1 MPNAN
6 TPFGLSPVRHV
17 SGAPYNGQ
25 CNLYCI
31 LAANT
36 NGFAIGDPVISG
48 GSANAL
54 GTIPNIDIAGVT
66 GAIRG
71 VIVGLSDTYPGNAKI
86 GNPNS
91 IVRPAAAQSGD
102 WYALVCDD
110 PDVLYEIQEIGTG
123 TPLTVAAIGLNANLE
138 SGTNNG
144 YVSGW
149 MLGNDD
155 EATTATLQVRI
166 VSIVNRPDNALGQYC
181 KYLVKINVAELGT
194 GTGAA
199 GV

>member
-1 MPNAN
+1 MANVN
-6 TPFGLSPVRHV
+6 TPFGLAPVRYF
-17 SGAPYNGQ
+17 SGAPYNGS

-36 NGFAIGDPVISG
+36 SAFAIGDPVISG
-48 GSANAL
+48 GSADAS
-54 GTIPNIDIAGVT
+54 GKIPNIAIAVDS

-91 IVRPAAAQSGD
+91 IVRPAAAQSAD

-110 PDVLYEIQEIGTG
+110 PDVCFEIQEIGTG
-123 TPLTVAAIGLNANLE
+123 TPLTATAIGLNVDLE

-149 MLGNDD
+149 MLGNDN

-166 VSIVNRPDNALGQYC
+166 LGVVNRIDNVLGQYC
-181 KYLVKINVAELGT
+181 KYLVKINVHELGT